1 MRGHDE
7 SKEHRLCNEK
17 DLGLDLSSVPK
28 MVDILLVT
36 EFLLLGTIDLPT

>member
-1 MRGHDE
+1 MHGHDE